1 MSAPNRVFG
10 AEPCRSPRI
19 DKFAVNARDY
29 DEYIH
34 MLRAD
39 RAAAEA
45 KAVAAL

>member
-1 MSAPNRVFG
+1 MSRPNRVFG

-34 MLRAD
+34 VLRAD
-39 RAAAEA
+39 RAAEA
-45 KAVAAL
+45 KAVAAS